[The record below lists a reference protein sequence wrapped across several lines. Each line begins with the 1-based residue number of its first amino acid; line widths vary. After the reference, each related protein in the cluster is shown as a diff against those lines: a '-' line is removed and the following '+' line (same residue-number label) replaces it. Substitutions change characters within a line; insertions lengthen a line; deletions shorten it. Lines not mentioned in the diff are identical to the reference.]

1 MSVDAGVD
9 IIVERM
15 RTAFRSEALEL
26 LTELDA
32 ALLALESDPGNGDFV
47 HRVFRAIHTIK
58 GSGATA
64 GFVHLAAVA
73 HKVEEAFELARSG
86 KLAISGELVDC
97 GLKACDVLRAILGA
111 ENPDAE
117 CPGEQAV
124 AEALAALLPKPGAQP
139 AAPAVAAG
147 NRSREPERSAFEV
160 LFRPHR
166 DLFYSGTDP
175 ITLLDELRG
184 LGQAHI
190 TAHSDRV
197 PLFFDLEPESCY
209 LWWEIMLVTDGGE
222 DAIRGVFSFVED
234 ECDLSIRLIEDQS
247 SAVALLGTVPAEFLA
262 LFAAE
267 CQEQLETVESQ
278 ALELEAD
285 NSSRENLDAL
295 FRAVHSIKG
304 NAGLLIGQVG
314 SSLAVNHPLPVLG
327 RVAHALESALDA
339 HRQNGGS
346 PANSGT
352 IALVLESRDAMQG
365 LLESLS
371 GQSRGLV
378 LPAHLL
384 EQLGLQSEPAVG
396 APSSAGSSAF
406 RNTAAQ
412 CIELFE
418 NCLLRLEKGD
428 PGRAIFKTY
437 QRGLKTLAAAAAY
450 QKRSDLNDPVAEQ
463 LRILAAAMQAGDLL
477 TPGDRTQLR
486 ASFQSTRSKIEGL
499 PAALPVEDKAAA
511 GADAGADAGNPVIAT
526 PAAAP
531 STTIRIDQEK
541 LDRLMRVVGEL
552 LVARGAIP
560 TLVGKLS
567 AGEDRAVITRALKE
581 AGAGISRIAEEL
593 QASVMA
599 IRMLP
604 VKTAFQRF
612 PRLVRDLARGLGK
625 EVQLVLEGETVELDK
640 TILEQIGDPL
650 VHLVRNAV
658 DHGLERP
665 EERRAQGKQPSGR
678 LTLRA
683 SNDAGNVIIEV
694 EDDGRGLDPEA
705 LKRKAV
711 ERGLLTPEAALAMPP
726 AEAYRLAFLPGL
738 STAEKVTDVS
748 GRGVGMDVVGNNI
761 RTLQGT
767 VDIRSA
773 RGAGTVISI
782 KLPTSLIVSKGILL
796 EAGGQEYILPL
807 ASIRD
812 MVKVPA
818 AEVHDYRGL
827 SITQVRGE
835 IYTVFSLA
843 EIFGLPVSHPEEVPI
858 AIIESGKVRYGL
870 IADRFVSE
878 VEVLVKPLAG
888 GLEKCNAFHGAA
900 ILGDGRVV
908 LVLNPLE
915 CHRLNAVGSR

>member
-1 MSVDAGVD
+1 MSVDV
-9 IIVERM
+9 IERM

-32 ALLALESDPGNGDFV
+32 ALLALEVDPGDGEFV

-86 KLAISGELVDC
+86 KLAITGDLVDC
-97 GLKACDVLRAILGA
+97 GLKACDVLRSVLCAPD
-111 ENPDAE
+111 PDAE

-124 AEALAALLPKPGAQP
+124 TEALAALLPRQTAD
-139 AAPAVAAG
+139 PAVPAVTG
-147 NRSREPERSAFEV
+147 GDKSSETERTAFEV
-160 LFRPHR
+160 LIRPHR
-166 DLFYSGTDP
+166 NLFYSGADP

-184 LGQAHI
+184 LGHAHI
-190 TAHSDRV
+190 TGHSDGV
-197 PLFFDLEPESCY
+197 PLFYDLEPESCY
-209 LWWEIMLVTDGGE
+209 LWWEVMLVTDRGE
-222 DAIRGVFSFVED
+222 AAIREVFSFVED
-234 ECDLSIRLIEDQS
+234 ECDLSVRLINDQS
-247 SAVALLGTVPAEFLA
+247 SAVALLGTVPAEFLK

-267 CQEQLETVESQ
+267 CQEHLETIESQ

-285 NSSRENLDAL
+285 SSSRESLDAL

-314 SSLAVNHPLPVLG
+314 ASLASSHPLPVLA
-327 RVAHALESALDA
+327 RIAHALESALDG
-339 HRQNGGS
+339 HRQSGGS
-346 PANSGT
+346 PVESAT
-352 IALVLESRDAMQG
+352 VTLVLESRDAMQG

-371 GQSRGLV
+371 GRSRGFV

-384 EQLGLQSEPAVG
+384 EQLGIEDGVAAGS
-396 APSSAGSSAF
+396 PSSAGSSAF
-406 RNTAAQ
+406 RNTATQ
-412 CIELFE
+412 CLELFE
-418 NCLLRLEKGD
+418 NCLLQLEKEV
-428 PGRAIFKTY
+428 PGASIFKTY
-437 QRGLKTLAAAAAY
+437 QRGLKTLASAAAY
-450 QKRSDLNDPVAEQ
+450 QKRSDLDEPVAEQ
-463 LRILAAAMQAGDLL
+463 LRILGAAMRAGNLVTL
-477 TPGDRTQLR
+477 EDRTQLR
-486 ASFQSTRSKIEGL
+486 HSFQATRSKIEGL
-499 PAALPVEDKAAA
+499 PAAGPASEKATANAA
-511 GADAGADAGNPVIAT
+511 IPRSSSASP
-526 PAAAP
+526 
-531 STTIRIDQEK
+531 TTIRIDQEK

-560 TLVGKLS
+560 TLVEKLC
-567 AGEDRAVITRALKE
+567 AGEDRAVITRGLKE
-581 AGAGISRIAEEL
+581 AGAGISHIAEEL

-604 VKTAFQRF
+604 VKTVFQRF
-612 PRLVRDLARGLGK
+612 PRLVRDLARSLGK
-625 EVQLVLEGETVELDK
+625 EVQLVVEGETVELDK
-640 TILEQIGDPL
+640 TIVDQIGDPL

-665 EERRAQGKQPSGR
+665 EERTKHGKQPSGR

-711 ERGLLTPEAALAMPP
+711 ERGLIARESALAMSH
-726 AEAYRLAFLPGL
+726 AEACRLAFLPGL

-761 RTLQGT
+761 RSLQGT
-767 VDIRSA
+767 VDIRSNP
-773 RGAGTVISI
+773 GAGTVISI

-796 EAGGQEYILPL
+796 EAGGEEYILPL
-807 ASIRD
+807 TSIRD

-818 AEVHDYRGL
+818 AEVHDYHGL

-835 IYTVFSLA
+835 IYSVFSLA
-843 EIFGLPVSHPEEVPI
+843 EMFGLPVRSAEEAPI

-870 IADRFVSE
+870 IVDRFVSE
-878 VEVLVKPLAG
+878 VEVLVKALAG
-888 GLEKCNAFHGAA
+888 GLEHSKEFHGAA
-900 ILGDGRVV
+900 IMGDGRVV

-915 CHRLNAVGSR
+915 CHRLAGVGAR